1 MSERWTPR
9 RAAAALAAVFAV
21 GVALR
26 ALPLWQSPLPFNPD
40 GLVHARNAQRAV
52 RTGRFPL
59 AVMATDDLG
68 FGALLA
74 VAQSVT
80 GVRSVALGQPLIAA
94 VGTVPALVAGALAA
108 RTGRRLGLAPARARF
123 AGVLAAL
130 LLAVEGIY
138 LYRSMPVDEQTP
150 GLSLLAVAVLAS
162 ALALWSTDRRWF
174 LVALPAAL
182 VLPPLHNLEGF
193 VLGLSLLLLAGL
205 AASPRTRGRAPAGV
219 ALALAVGFWAYFA
232 AYNVGLA
239 RLTPAEIIQTGRL
252 TAAPGLLVAWLV
264 LSLVVVV
271 LLSRS
276 RPRSQRLLLAT
287 PFLALFALL
296 AVNLLGPV
304 FPGTPETARGT
315 LLPALPLLVPTLVA
329 VWASPFLR
337 RAPDANAA
345 VVALTAG
352 PLALVGF
359 ALSAALTP
367 AYLDTA
373 VRTHWFL
380 HLPVLAV
387 AAVGCAV
394 ALRSVAPD
402 RQTLR
407 TVAVVGLVV
416 AVAVSIP
423 VAFAGLSLHP
433 YKGVTTTGE
442 LAASTFAHDHVDGP
456 WTSDNHLVRITRYH
470 GARIDGTE
478 TPLYDWVH
486 NPGAAP
492 PGCPVVTKSTWTTV
506 GAQFFPRP
514 PATVAADRF
523 ADLQRGSH
531 RVYHGG
537 STRSLAVL
545 APRTPGGADC

>member
-1 MSERWTPR
+1 VSERWTPR
-9 RAAAALAAVFAV
+9 RTLAALTAVFAI

-40 GLVHARNAQRAV
+40 GLVHARNAHRTV

-59 AVMATDDLG
+59 SIMATDDLG

-94 VGTVPALVAGALAA
+94 IGTVPALVAGALAA
-108 RTGRRLGLAPARARF
+108 RTSRQLGLAPGRARF
-123 AGVLAAL
+123 AGLLATL

-150 GLSLLAVAVLAS
+150 GLSLLAIAVVAVVA
-162 ALALWSTDRRWF
+162 ALWSDDRRWF
-174 LVALPAAL
+174 LVALPALL
-182 VLPPLHNLEGF
+182 VIPPLHNLEGF
-193 VLGLSLLLLAGL
+193 VLGLTLLVLAGL
-205 AASPRTRGRAPAGV
+205 AALPWTRSRARAPA

-239 RLTPAEIIQTGRL
+239 RLTPARIIQTGRL
-252 TAAPGLLVAWLV
+252 TAAPGLLVAWLILCLAV
-264 LSLVVVV
+264 VALV
-271 LLSRS
+271 SRS
-276 RPRSQRLLLAT
+276 RPRSQRALLAV

-296 AVNLLGPV
+296 AVNAVSPV
-304 FPGTPETARGT
+304 FPGTPATARGT
-315 LLPALPLLVPTLVA
+315 LLPALPLLVPILAA
-329 VWASPFLR
+329 VWAYPFLR
-337 RAPDANAA
+337 RAPEANVAT
-345 VVALTAG
+345 VALTVG

-380 HLPVLAV
+380 HLPVLAL

-394 ALRSVAPD
+394 AFRSVVPD
-402 RQTLR
+402 RQQVR
-407 TVAVVGLVV
+407 TLVV
-416 AVAVSIP
+416 CALVVTVAVSIP

-442 LAASTFAHDHVDGP
+442 FAASTFAHEHIDGS
-456 WTSDNHLVRITRYH
+456 WTSDNHLVRITNYH
-470 GARIDGTE
+470 STDISGTE
-478 TPLYDWVH
+478 TTLYDWIT
-486 NPGAAP
+486 NPDAP
-492 PGCPVVTKSTWTTV
+492 PPNCPVVTKESWVTV

-514 PATVAADRF
+514 PAMVASDRF
-523 ADLQRGSH
+523 RSLHHRAH

-537 STRSLAVL
+537 STQTLTVL
-545 APRTPGGADC
+545 APRRMSTSQC